1 MKQFLFYITFLLFS
15 VCVYSQSDEKLVQYD
30 DSFIEQKKFDVKK
43 IEAYKQQ
50 EDFIYVVEKREPTF
64 IEKAW
69 NWFKRTIKRVLSF
82 FFDDITPAVGFLAW
96 LLRVLPYIIA
106 GLVLFFLIKFF
117 LKVNTRNILEGK
129 TNKSIVNLSDEEELI
144 RDKDLPSLIQ
154 KAITDKNY
162 QLAVRYYYL
171 LLLKNLSEKEL
182 ISWQQEKTNED
193 YIKELSSTKFN
204 NDFEQ
209 LTYLYDYVWYGEFL
223 IDEVAFIQVE
233 TKFKKTIAKI

>member
-15 VCVYSQSDEKLVQYD
+15 VCGYAQSDEKLVQYD
-30 DSFIEQKKFDVKK
+30 NEFIEQKKFDAKK
-43 IEAYKQQ
+43 IEVYKQQ
-50 EDFIYVVEKREPTF
+50 EDFIYVVEKREPTI

-69 NWFKRTIKRVLSF
+69 DWFKRTIKRILSF

-117 LKVNTRNILEGK
+117 LKVNARNIIEGK
-129 TNKSIVNLSDEEELI
+129 TAKSIVNLSDEEGLI

-154 KAITDKNY
+154 KAISGKNY

-171 LLLKNLSEKEL
+171 LLLKNLSEKDL

-193 YIKELSSTKFN
+193 YIKELSSTKLN

-223 IDEVAFIQVE
+223 IDEVAFVQAE
-233 TKFKKTIAKI
+233 TDFKKVIAKI

>member
-117 LKVNTRNILEGK
+117 LKVNTRNVLEGK

-193 YIKELSSTKFN
+193 YIKELSSTKLN

-223 IDEVAFIQVE
+223 IDEVAFVQAE
-233 TKFKKTIAKI
+233 TNFKRVIAKI

>member
-1 MKQFLFYITFLLFS
+1 M
-15 VCVYSQSDEKLVQYD
+15 YSQSEENLVQYD
-30 DSFIEQKKFDVKK
+30 DEFIEQKKFDAKK
-43 IEAYKQQ
+43 IEVYKQQ
-50 EDFIYVVEKREPTF
+50 EDFIYVVEKREPTI

-69 NWFKRTIKRVLSF
+69 NWFKRTIKRILSY
-82 FFDDITPAVGFLAW
+82 FFDDITPAVGFLGW
-96 LLRVLPYIIA
+96 LLRVLPYAIA

-117 LKVNTRNILEGK
+117 LKVNARNIIEGK
-129 TNKSIVNLSDEEELI
+129 TAKSIVNLSDEEELI

-154 KAITDKNY
+154 KAISDKNY

-171 LLLKNLSEKEL
+171 LLLKKLSEKEL

-193 YIKELSSTKFN
+193 YIKELSSTKLN

-223 IDEVAFIQVE
+223 IDEVAFVQAE
-233 TKFKKTIAKI
+233 TNFKKIIGKI